1 MNAQQLEEQAIRGPV
16 VVTGSSSGIGAAIA
30 RLLAES
36 GHMVFAGR
44 RDVARAGDPER
55 VGAGSVIA
63 VPMDVTDDGSVGL
76 ARAEVERRL
85 GPGGRLAGVVNNA
98 GITVNGPAELVS
110 MEDLRE
116 QFEVNLVGAARVSQA
131 FLPMLRRSGGRIVNV
146 GSLTA
151 RMSFPFAGPYS
162 ASKAALSA
170 MSHAMRRELQP
181 HGVHVVLLEPGNIRT
196 GIWDKHIRS
205 VQGLLDRATPDAR
218 RAYEHHLNADVRMV
232 GKLKAGGS
240 DPREVASAVLEAL
253 SAERPRSRYAVGLD
267 SKALSVLLRVVP
279 SPISD
284 RLIGL
289 YTGVR

>member
-1 MNAQQLEEQAIRGPV
+1 M
-16 VVTGSSSGIGAAIA
+16 VTGSSSGIGAASA
-30 RLLAES
+30 RLLAEN
-36 GHMVFAGR
+36 GHTVFAGR
-44 RDVARAGDPER
+44 RDVQRAGEPER
-55 VGAGSVIA
+55 VGPGSV
-63 VPMDVTDDGSVGL
+63 VYLPLDVTDDESV
-76 ARAEVERRL
+76 ARALAEVEARI
-85 GPGGRLAGVVNNA
+85 GPAGRLAGVVNNA
-98 GITVNGPAELVS
+98 GITVNAPAELVG
-110 MEDLRE
+110 MDDLRE
-116 QFEVNLVGAARVSQA
+116 QFEVNLVGAVRVSQA

-162 ASKAALSA
+162 ASKAALA
-170 MSHAMRRELQP
+170 GMSHAMRRELRP

-205 VQGLLDRATPDAR
+205 VQTLLERATPDAR
-218 RAYEHHLNADVRMV
+218 RAYEHHLKADVRMV

-253 SAERPRSRYAVGLD
+253 TSERPRSRYAVGLD
-267 SKALSVLLRVVP
+267 SKALSALLRVVP

>member
-1 MNAQQLEEQAIRGPV
+1 M
-16 VVTGSSSGIGAAIA
+16 TGSSSGIGAAIA
-30 RLLAES
+30 RLLAER
-36 GHMVFAGR
+36 GHAVFGGR

-63 VPMDVTDDGSVGL
+63 LPLDVTDDESVAL

-85 GPGGRLAGVVNNA
+85 GPDGRLAGVVNNA

-110 MEDLRE
+110 MADLRE

-131 FLPMLRRSGGRIVNV
+131 FLPILRRSGGRIVNV

-162 ASKAALSA
+162 ASKAALAA
-170 MSHAMRRELQP
+170 MSHAMRRELRP

-205 VQGLLDRATPDAR
+205 VQDLLDRATPDAR
-218 RAYEHHLNADVRMV
+218 QAYEHHLNADVRMV

-240 DPREVASAVLEAL
+240 DPREVASAVLKAL
-253 SAERPRSRYAVGLD
+253 NAERPRSRYAVGPD
-267 SKALSVLLRVVP
+267 SKALSALLRVVP
-279 SPISD
+279 SLISD